1 MANIKFS
8 AFTQKVVQTD
18 VDFLVGYTGA
28 DNVRIS
34 PSTIGQ
40 GVYLP
45 LAGGTMTGNILLEDS
60 VKLSIGTSDDF
71 NMFFNGVDT
80 TLQNITGNLNIINKA
95 NDKDI
100 TLQSDDGAGGVA
112 TYLTLDGS
120 TTDAYFS
127 NPGNVGIGTTSP
139 IDKLHLEGGNAR
151 IRTTGN
157 TDVELI
163 LNPYSNALGTLFQ
176 WELVGTGS
184 GGNYNFEFRKA
195 GTTYI
200 TVDSG
205 VSGTAGNVGIGT
217 TSPNR
222 SLHVIGQFAIDN
234 STSPSGGLLVIPDGT
249 SNKVYS
255 RTGNAINSPHPLDF
269 ISGSSTS
276 MRIDTAGNVGIGTTS
291 PGRKLEVAGDVGI
304 NGYIYHNGDDSRIGF
319 EGNDAIR
326 MYTANSVRLQI
337 NASGDVGIGTT
348 SPTEKLEVVGN
359 IRIDST
365 SAAQFFL
372 DSAAGNDSVINFQEG
387 ASQKAKMGYDNSL
400 AGLAIVAGSGPYST
414 ADMVILD
421 GGNVGIGTTS
431 PSFPL
436 DVKSAAID
444 TVANFESG
452 DASVAVNFVASDN
465 SMQIATSGTDGLLKN
480 NGAGSLRFFNNGSE
494 RVRITSAGNVGI
506 GTTSPIAPLTV
517 ATPMSSSPTSTFY
530 LDIDGTNTDGGG
542 GQIIFSTSAS
552 SGDLTNYNAKIT
564 GRRVAGDGGD
574 SELAFWTTLVSDN
587 VASQQRMVIT
597 KEGNVG
603 IGTTS
608 NSAEDTN
615 NGVPKLQVTTAT
627 AVLGEFPLAAR
638 FTTASDPGDDSG
650 VSVLINSGNDRGLM
664 ISAGRQTGN
673 VSKVTLNVVKNDGD
687 EIDTITLLQNGSNS
701 STANVGIGT
710 TSPASKLEVDGGDI
724 EVSDS
729 LNGLILKSPDGT
741 RYRVTVANGG
751 TLTVSAV

>member
-217 TSPNR
+217 TSPGAK
-222 SLHVIGQFAIDN
+222 LEVVG
-234 STSPSGGLLVIPDGT
+234 SGTAALFGDGT
-249 SNKVYS
+249 RAFKVYTDADEVS
-255 RTGNAINSPHPLDF
+255 LLAEGSVPMKFYT
-269 ISGSSTS
+269 SGAEK
-276 MRIDTAGNVGIGTTS
+276 MRIDTAGNVGIGTAS

-348 SPTEKLEVVGN
+348 SPNEKLEVVGN

-506 GTTSPIAPLTV
+506 GTTSPGAPLTV

-638 FTTASDPGDDSG
+638 FTTASDPGDNSG

-687 EIDTITLLQNGSNS
+687 EIDTITLLQNGASG

>member
-217 TSPNR
+217 TSPGAK
-222 SLHVIGQFAIDN
+222 LEVVG
-234 STSPSGGLLVIPDGT
+234 SGTAALFGDGT
-249 SNKVYS
+249 RAFKVYTDADEVS
-255 RTGNAINSPHPLDF
+255 LLAEGSVPMKFYT
-269 ISGSSTS
+269 SGAEK
-276 MRIDTAGNVGIGTTS
+276 MRIDTAGNVGIGTAS
-291 PGRKLEVAGDVGI
+291 PVAKLEVD
-304 NGYIYHNGDDSRIGF
+304 
-319 EGNDAIR
+319 GNIQATGTRSISASFDANHYMR
-326 MYTANSVRLQI
+326 LEANSSGGLLKGTDGGVITVLVRTY
-337 NASGDVGIGTT
+337 GDSYFNGGNFGIGTT
-348 SPTEKLEVVGN
+348 SPDHNLQVESSGN
-359 IRIDST
+359 AEIQAQRT
-365 SAAQFFL
+365 SGAGVLIQAQ
-372 DSAAGNDSVINFQEG
+372 SAAGVVGTNTNHRLDLKTNGTTRATI
-387 ASQKAKMGYDNSL
+387 
-400 AGLAIVAGSGPYST
+400 ST
-414 ADMVILD
+414 S
-421 GGNVGIGTTS
+421 GNVGIGT
-431 PSFPL
+431 
-436 DVKSAAID
+436 
-444 TVANFESG
+444 
-452 DASVAVNFVASDN
+452 
-465 SMQIATSGTDGLLKN
+465 LLVP
-480 NGAGSLRFFNNGSE
+480 
-494 RVRITSAGNVGI
+494 VRS
-506 GTTSPIAPLTV
+506 
-517 ATPMSSSPTSTFY
+517 
-530 LDIDGTNTDGGG
+530 
-542 GQIIFSTSAS
+542 
-552 SGDLTNYNAKIT
+552 
-564 GRRVAGDGGD
+564 
-574 SELAFWTTLVSDN
+574 
-587 VASQQRMVIT
+587 
-597 KEGNVG
+597 
-603 IGTTS
+603 
-608 NSAEDTN
+608 
-615 NGVPKLQVTTAT
+615 
-627 AVLGEFPLAAR
+627 
-638 FTTASDPGDDSG
+638 
-650 VSVLINSGNDRGLM
+650 
-664 ISAGRQTGN
+664 
-673 VSKVTLNVVKNDGD
+673 
-687 EIDTITLLQNGSNS
+687 
-701 STANVGIGT
+701 
-710 TSPASKLEVDGGDI
+710 
-724 EVSDS
+724 
-729 LNGLILKSPDGT
+729 
-741 RYRVTVANGG
+741 
-751 TLTVSAV
+751 

>member
-8 AFTQKVVQTD
+8 AFTQKVVETD

-45 LAGGTMTGNILLEDS
+45 LAGGTMTGDLEIIDNIQLQMGNGLDFR
-60 VKLSIGTSDDF
+60 LYHDATNSIMSSGTGD
-71 NMFFNGVDT
+71 
-80 TLQNITGNLNIINKA
+80 LYIQNTA
-95 NDKDI
+95 DDKDI
-100 TLQSDDGAGGVA
+100 IFRSDDGSGGVA

-120 TTDAYFS
+120 TTNAYFS

-205 VSGTAGNVGIGT
+205 VSGTAGN
-217 TSPNR
+217 
-222 SLHVIGQFAIDN
+222 
-234 STSPSGGLLVIPDGT
+234 
-249 SNKVYS
+249 
-255 RTGNAINSPHPLDF
+255 
-269 ISGSSTS
+269 
-276 MRIDTAGNVGIGTTS
+276 
-291 PGRKLEVAGDVGI
+291 
-304 NGYIYHNGDDSRIGF
+304 
-319 EGNDAIR
+319 
-326 MYTANSVRLQI
+326 
-337 NASGDVGIGTT
+337 VGIGTT

-506 GTTSPIAPLTV
+506 GTTSPGAPLTV

-638 FTTASDPGDDSG
+638 FTTASDPGDNSG

-687 EIDTITLLQNGSNS
+687 EIDTITLLQNGASG

>member
-205 VSGTAGNVGIGT
+205 VSGTAGN
-217 TSPNR
+217 
-222 SLHVIGQFAIDN
+222 
-234 STSPSGGLLVIPDGT
+234 
-249 SNKVYS
+249 
-255 RTGNAINSPHPLDF
+255 
-269 ISGSSTS
+269 
-276 MRIDTAGNVGIGTTS
+276 
-291 PGRKLEVAGDVGI
+291 
-304 NGYIYHNGDDSRIGF
+304 
-319 EGNDAIR
+319 
-326 MYTANSVRLQI
+326 
-337 NASGDVGIGTT
+337 VGIGTT

-638 FTTASDPGDDSG
+638 FTTASDPGDNSG

>member
-8 AFTQKVVQTD
+8 AFTQKVVETD
-18 VDFLVGYTGA
+18 VDFLVGYTGV

-45 LAGGTMTGNILLEDS
+45 LAGGTMTGDLEIIDNIQLQMGNGLDFR
-60 VKLSIGTSDDF
+60 LYHDATNSIMSSGTGD
-71 NMFFNGVDT
+71 
-80 TLQNITGNLNIINKA
+80 LYIQNTA
-95 NDKDI
+95 DDKDI
-100 TLQSDDGAGGVA
+100 IFRSDDGSGGVA

-120 TTDAYFS
+120 TTNAYFS

-205 VSGTAGNVGIGT
+205 VSGTAGN
-217 TSPNR
+217 
-222 SLHVIGQFAIDN
+222 
-234 STSPSGGLLVIPDGT
+234 
-249 SNKVYS
+249 
-255 RTGNAINSPHPLDF
+255 
-269 ISGSSTS
+269 
-276 MRIDTAGNVGIGTTS
+276 
-291 PGRKLEVAGDVGI
+291 
-304 NGYIYHNGDDSRIGF
+304 
-319 EGNDAIR
+319 
-326 MYTANSVRLQI
+326 
-337 NASGDVGIGTT
+337 VGIGTT

-506 GTTSPIAPLTV
+506 GTTSPGAPLTV

-638 FTTASDPGDDSG
+638 FTTASDPGDNSG

>member
-217 TSPNR
+217 TSP
-222 SLHVIGQFAIDN
+222 
-234 STSPSGGLLVIPDGT
+234 
-249 SNKVYS
+249 
-255 RTGNAINSPHPLDF
+255 
-269 ISGSSTS
+269 
-276 MRIDTAGNVGIGTTS
+276 
-291 PGRKLEVAGDVGI
+291 
-304 NGYIYHNGDDSRIGF
+304 
-319 EGNDAIR
+319 
-326 MYTANSVRLQI
+326 
-337 NASGDVGIGTT
+337 
-348 SPTEKLEVVGN
+348 TEKLEVVGN

-506 GTTSPIAPLTV
+506 GTTSPSAPLTV

-638 FTTASDPGDDSG
+638 FTTASDPGDNSG

-687 EIDTITLLQNGSNS
+687 EIDTITLLQNGASG